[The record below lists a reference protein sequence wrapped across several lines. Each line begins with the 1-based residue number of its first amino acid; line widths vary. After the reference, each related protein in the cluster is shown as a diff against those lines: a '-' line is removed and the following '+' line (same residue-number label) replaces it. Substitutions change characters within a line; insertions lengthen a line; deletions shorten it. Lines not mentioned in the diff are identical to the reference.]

1 MNRFKS
7 RIQRNMIKSVKSIYL
22 MNRFKRFNEEMYE
35 KLPTVLQNLKLSYL
49 IFSPM
54 RCKENFFF
62 KVSKLDLL
70 DSSIF

>member
-7 RIQRNMIKSVKSIYL
+7 RIQRDMIKSIKYIYL
-22 MNRFKRFNEEMYE
+22 MNRFKSFNEEMYE
-35 KLPTVLQNLKLSYL
+35 KLPTVLQNLKLNYL

-54 RCKENFFF
+54 RCKENFFL

-70 DSSIF
+70 DSSIL